1 MSYLKVRRS
10 VGDILTQRS
19 LFRCTSLIEMTNAAS
34 EVSETIPNAGSVAA
48 FSEIPISQKSSQFL
62 GTEPITGMV
71 LTLSLAHTGHAF

>member
-1 MSYLKVRRS
+1 
-10 VGDILTQRS
+10 
-19 LFRCTSLIEMTNAAS
+19 MTNAAS